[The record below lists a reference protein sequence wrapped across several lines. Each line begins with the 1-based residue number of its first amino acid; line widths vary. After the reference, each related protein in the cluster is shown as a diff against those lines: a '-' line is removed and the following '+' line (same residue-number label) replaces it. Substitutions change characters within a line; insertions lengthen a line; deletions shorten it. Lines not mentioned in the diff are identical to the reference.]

1 MKNKIKTLYI
11 KINTILNSTEKEII
25 NFPIQIKYIVTK

>member
-11 KINTILNSTEKEII
+11 KINTMLNSIEKEII
-25 NFPIQIKYIVTK
+25 NFLIQIKYIVTK

>member
-11 KINTILNSTEKEII
+11 KINNMLNKIEKEIVK
-25 NFPIQIKYIVTK
+25 FPIQVKYIVTK